1 MKKIFTAIIMLVL
14 GGFIVATPIVASNSA
29 LAVGGCVKTA
39 VLGGTK
45 CEEDDKGKL
54 VESASGSINCS
65 CDNGGGSSIVDVLML
80 VINIMSI
87 IIGILAAIGI
97 AVTGIQYLTA
107 GGNEE
112 KTRKA
117 KRRLFEIVI
126 GVAAYVLL
134 YVFLNWLIPSFS
146 VGS

>member
-1 MKKIFTAIIMLVL
+1 MKKLLMAIIAVVMGGFMMITPVFAECTKEQKNQGCVSTAIL
-14 GGFIVATPIVASNSA
+14 GDG
-29 LAVGGCVKTA
+29 
-39 VLGGTK
+39 
-45 CEEDDKGKL
+45 
-54 VESASGSINCS
+54 CS
-65 CDNGGGSSIVDVLML
+65 CDNGGGSSIIDVLML

-97 AVTGIQYLTA
+97 AITGIQYLTA

-134 YVFLNWLIPSFS
+134 YVFLSWLIPSFS
-146 VGS
+146 VGN